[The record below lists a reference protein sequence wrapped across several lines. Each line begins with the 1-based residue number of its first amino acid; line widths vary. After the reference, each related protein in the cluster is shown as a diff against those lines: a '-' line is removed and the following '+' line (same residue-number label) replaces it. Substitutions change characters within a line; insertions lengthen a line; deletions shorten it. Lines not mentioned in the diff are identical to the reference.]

1 MAKKKKEIKVKE
13 PVRIREK
20 VLGDGTISLYLDM
33 YHKGNRK
40 KEGLKLY
47 IIPETTPAAKLQN
60 KNTRRLAEQIKA
72 QRILDIQKDGLV
84 DWEKLKKSRITLVSW
99 LEDFVTCEAQLSP
112 SGVIS
117 KRNAKVRVEE
127 YLASIG
133 MPDLR
138 LADVDRE
145 FCRGFVAFLRT
156 CKCHR
161 GKETISDT
169 TARLLM
175 SRVAAAMNKAV
186 VEGLIP
192 TNPFNAL
199 EAKEKPK
206 IAASR
211 REFLTVEELKVL
223 INTPCRCDIV
233 KRAFLFS
240 CFTGLRYSD
249 MKSLL
254 WSEIH
259 TAADGKTQYIEH
271 KQVKTKKMVT
281 IPLSDEALRWMP
293 QQEEGKDNVFHGLK
307 VCTSTVEAVLKE
319 WMKDCKIDK
328 HITYH
333 CSRHTAATTLLTLGA
348 NLYVVS
354 KLMGHSSIQ
363 MTEVYAKIVD
373 QKKVETM
380 NLVNSLFTTQAAK
393 PDPQTAKA
401 I

>member
-1 MAKKKKEIKVKE
+1 MAKRKKEIKVKE

-84 DWEKLKKSRITLVSW
+84 DWEKLKKFRTTLVSW

-112 SGVIS
+112 SGVVS

-133 MPDLR
+133 KPDLR
-138 LADVDRE
+138 LSEVDRE

-156 CKCHR
+156 CKSHR
-161 GKETISDT
+161 GKETISET

-175 SRVAAAMNKAV
+175 YRIAAAMDKAV

-192 TNPFNAL
+192 NNPFRVL

-206 IAASR
+206 VRASR

-259 TAADGKTQYIEH
+259 TTADGKTLYIEH
-271 KQVKTKKMVT
+271 RQVKTKKTVT

-293 QQEEGKDNVFHGLK
+293 KQVDGIDQVFHELK
-307 VCTSTVEAVLKE
+307 ISTGTAEDVLKE

-354 KLMGHSSIQ
+354 KLMGHSCIQ

-380 NLVNSLFTTQAAK
+380 NLVNNLFTNPAAS
-393 PDPQTAKA
+393 PESQTANA
-401 I
+401 F

>member
-1 MAKKKKEIKVKE
+1 MAKRKKEIKVKE

-47 IIPETTPAAKLQN
+47 IIPETSPAAKLQN
-60 KNTRRLAEQIKA
+60 INTRKLAEQVKA

-84 DWEKLKKSRITLVSW
+84 DWEKLKRSRTTLLSW
-99 LEDFVTCEAQLSP
+99 LEDFVTCEEQLSP
-112 SGVIS
+112 SGVVS

-127 YLASIG
+127 YLTSIG
-133 MPDLR
+133 KMDLR

-156 CKCHR
+156 CKAHR

-175 SRVAAAMNKAV
+175 SRIAAAMNKAV

-192 TNPFNAL
+192 SNPFRAL

-254 WSEIH
+254 WSEVH
-259 TAADGKTQYIEH
+259 TAADGKTLYIEH
-271 KQVKTKKMVT
+271 RQVKTKKTVT
-281 IPLSDEALRWMP
+281 IPLSEEALRWMP
-293 QQEEGKDNVFHGLK
+293 KQVDGIDRVFHELK
-307 VCTSTVEAVLKE
+307 VSTSTVEVVLKE

-363 MTEVYAKIVD
+363 MTEMYAKIVD

-380 NLVNSLFTTQAAK
+380 NLVNNLFTNSAAS
-393 PDPQTAKA
+393 PESQTANA

>member
-20 VLGDGTISLYLDM
+20 VLEDGTISLYLDM

-60 KNTRRLAEQIKA
+60 KNTRRLAEQVKA

-133 MPDLR
+133 KPDLR
-138 LADVDRE
+138 LSEVDRE

-156 CKCHR
+156 CKSHR
-161 GKETISDT
+161 GKETISET

-192 TNPFNAL
+192 SNPFKAL
-199 EAKEKPK
+199 ESKEKPK
-206 IAASR
+206 ITASR

-223 INTPCRCDIV
+223 INTPCCCDIV
-233 KRAFLFS
+233 KKAFLFS

-254 WSEIH
+254 WSEVH
-259 TAADGKTQYIEH
+259 TAADGKTLYIEH
-271 KQVKTKKMVT
+271 RQVKTKKTVT
-281 IPLSDEALRWMP
+281 IPLSEEALRWMP
-293 QQEEGKDNVFHGLK
+293 RQKEGVDQVFHELTVSTK
-307 VCTSTVEAVLKE
+307 TVEDVLKD
-319 WMKDCKIDK
+319 WMKDCGIDK

-380 NLVNSLFTTQAAK
+380 NLVNNLFSNHAVK
-393 PDPQTAKA
+393 TANA